1 MENNYNFK
9 LVDGQ
14 FDSKEAAS
22 VLFSLINSKMNYHN
36 LQAFSIRER
45 FSGDVSHLNKRVE
58 ALKNV
63 SEDLKE
69 LLDYAG
75 KNRMEL
81 KIDGVIN
88 IVMVEKA

>member
-1 MENNYNFK
+1 MENNHNFK

-14 FDSKEAAS
+14 FDSTEAGKI
-22 VLFSLINSKMNYHN
+22 LFTLINSKINYHN

-63 SEDLKE
+63 CEDLKE
-69 LLDYAG
+69 ILDYAE

-88 IVMVEKA
+88 IEMVEKG